1 MALRLSGLLFV
12 VGQANVAPLGNPRYT
27 LCTYQSAEYKR
38 RIPMPYCEM
47 FDISHTFGDRTC
59 SSVIRTVLR

>member
-1 MALRLSGLLFV
+1 MALRLSDLQIFV
-12 VGQANVAPLGNPRYT
+12 GPASVAPPGNLRYT
-27 LCTYQSAEYKR
+27 LPTHKLAEYKKED
-38 RIPMPYCEM
+38 PMPYCEM